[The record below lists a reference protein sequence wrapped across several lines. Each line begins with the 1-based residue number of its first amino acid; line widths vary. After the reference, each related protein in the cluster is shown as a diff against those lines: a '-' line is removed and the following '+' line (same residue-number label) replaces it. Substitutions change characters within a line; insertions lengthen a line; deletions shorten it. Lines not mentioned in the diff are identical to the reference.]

1 MNPITVSV
9 AQTVLHTAEQNYGC
23 KKLHAVPYTGHG
35 SLHHFVHACADLA
48 ILREEEERSYKH
60 SLVMKQS
67 FPIFKA

>member
-9 AQTVLHTAEQNYGC
+9 AQTVLHTAESNYGSQ
-23 KKLHAVPYTGHG
+23 KLHIKPYTGHG
-35 SLHHFVHACADLA
+35 SFPGFVHACADLA